1 MKGSLSN
8 RKSIFQQM
16 GMGGCECNFFDLN
29 CKIMIEQKLIDKG
42 EKKFSKYEENASI
55 FKLENTDGFS
65 FINSLEEILKEKQPF
80 ELIMVREIEKADK
93 QKEKEVRLAIAKWLG
108 FAMVVH
114 HEEEFQKSQPTAS
127 KLTTAI
133 YGCPDDMFN
142 TEEEAL
148 IWVHHQLRK

>member
-1 MKGSLSN
+1 
-8 RKSIFQQM
+8 
-16 GMGGCECNFFDLN
+16 
-29 CKIMIEQKLIDKG
+29 MIEQKLIDKG
-42 EKKFSKYEENASI
+42 EKKCSKYEENASI

-93 QKEKEVRLAIAKWLG
+93 QKEKEVRLAIAKWLKSNKHLISKYYVG
-108 FAMVVH
+108 FAMVVLN
-114 HEEEFQKSQPTAS
+114 EEEFQKSQPTAS
-127 KLTTAI
+127 KLTTVI
-133 YGCPDDMFN
+133 YGCPGDMFN